1 MIGRTF
7 GSRYQ
12 IQEKIGQGGMAV
24 VYKGLD
30 TLLGRTVT
38 IKVLR
43 ENLMEDPDLVRSFRR
58 EAYAAASLSH
68 PNIVNVYDVG
78 KDENVY
84 YIVMEYIEGKT
95 LKEIIQEEGQ
105 LTPSRAVSFARQICD
120 ALHDAHRHNII
131 HRDIKPQN
139 ILITKEGRVKVTDF
153 GIARA
158 VTTATITYTSSVMG
172 SVHYFSPEQAQG
184 GVTKEK
190 SDLYSVGIVLY
201 EMLTGKVPFSGDT
214 PVSVALKHVQEEVP
228 PLTDFNPDVPLE
240 LENLVMKAVEKNP
253 EDRFGSAEEFSRE
266 LQFLE
271 EGLLKDNGKRP
282 INGKLRKGTRKKK
295 SKLTKL
301 QIIGISVGVIALIA
315 FIMTVYMLLRSFL
328 IVPEVV
334 VPDIEGLTLEQG
346 INKLQATDLN
356 FEVEQVPSR
365 DVEAGHIISQDPEAG
380 RKVRKERVVELLL
393 STGPSFAE
401 VPDVVGKK
409 ELDARIA
416 LGAADLEPEIEE
428 RFSNEVPVGEVIEQF
443 PEGGSRLLKGETVK
457 IVVSKGGQPIKLKD
471 LRGLNLED
479 AKKWLETYDLR
490 VGYIDEIYSDV
501 PKGKV
506 VSQFPEPNEMVPK
519 GDAVDLVLSR
529 GPDVDNLQVY
539 RISITIPQD
548 RIPLGSEI
556 EITVEDVLGKRT
568 ENIIFEGEEIVV
580 EGYGSGKVTIKYQNQ
595 EIAAESFPD

>member
-12 IQEKIGQGGMAV
+12 VQEKIGQGGMAV

-43 ENLMEDPDLVRSFRR
+43 ENLTEDPDLVRSFRR

-78 KDENVY
+78 KDENAY

-139 ILITKEGRVKVTDF
+139 ILITRDGRVKVTDF

-184 GVTKEK
+184 GVAKEK

-201 EMLTGKVPFSGDT
+201 EMLTGKVPFSGDS

-228 PLTDFNPDVPLE
+228 PLSGFIPDIPLG

-253 EDRFGSAEEFSRE
+253 DDRFSSAEEFSRE
-266 LQFLE
+266 LQLLE
-271 EGLLKDNGKRP
+271 EELSKDNEKNS
-282 INGKLRKGTRKKK
+282 INGKPRKGARKKK
-295 SKLTKL
+295 NKLSRK
-301 QIIGISVGVIALIA
+301 QIIGIAVGSIVLITL
-315 FIMTVYMLLRSFL
+315 IVTGYLLLRSYL

-334 VPDIEGLTLEQG
+334 VPEIEGLTLEQG
-346 INKLQATDLN
+346 ISKLQAAGLK

-380 RKVRKERVVELLL
+380 RKVRKERVVQLLL

-401 VPDVVGKK
+401 VPNVVGKS

-428 RFSNEVPVGEVIEQF
+428 RYSDEVPVGQVIEQF

-457 IVVSKGGQPIKLKD
+457 IIISKGGQPVKLKD
-471 LRGLNLED
+471 LRGLSLED
-479 AKKWLETYDLR
+479 AKNWLETYDLR
-490 VGYIDEIYSDV
+490 VGFIDEIYSDV

-506 VSQFPEPNEMVPK
+506 VSQFPEPDQMVPK
-519 GDAVDLVLSR
+519 GDAVDLVLSK

-539 RISITIPQD
+539 RISITIPPD
-548 RIPLGSEI
+548 RIPPGSEI

-568 ENIIFEGEEIVV
+568 ENIIFDGEEIVV
-580 EGYGSGKVTIKYQNQ
+580 EGYGSGKVTIKYQDQ
-595 EIAAESFPD
+595 EIATESFPD